1 MIRINRASNIL
12 GIKGTIP
19 IRPETLRPNKNYTI
33 EEKVLLLYLLSL
45 PPQWNLKQDWVI
57 RMYDEIVGRD
67 KVKKAWAGLK
77 LKGHLFKK
85 RGKKFTDVYWIVYEI
100 PPNDWNPED
109 QELVDGEPNNNN
121 TNNKET
127 NNKETDITRTSILGK
142 TGLEPKPI
150 ENKTSS
156 VKKPNTIFETY
167 KKQFDDAVCEIYD
180 GAKIGEE
187 VFSYL
192 DYDMFGELSD
202 RIGVSTFNQIK
213 SAVEKFKQAKK
224 NLGY

>member
-33 EEKVLLLYLLSL
+33 EEQALMHFLLSL
-45 PPQWNLKQDWVI
+45 PPKWNLKQDWVI
-57 RMYDEIVGRD
+57 RMYDEIMGRD
-67 KVKKAWAGLK
+67 KVKKAWTGLK
-77 LKGHLFKK
+77 LKGHLFMK
-85 RGKKFTDVYWIVYEI
+85 RGKKFTDVYWIVYEV
-100 PPNDWNPED
+100 PPNEWNPVD
-109 QELVDGEPNNNN
+109 QEPVDGESDNNN

-127 NNKETDITRTSILGK
+127 NNEETDITRTGILGK
-142 TGLEPKPI
+142 NEIEVNPI
-150 ENKTSS
+150 ENESSS
-156 VKKPNTIFETY
+156 VKKPNTILDAFQN
-167 KKQFDDAVCEIYD
+167 QFDEAVCEIYD

-192 DYDMFGELSD
+192 DYDMYGELSD

-213 SAVEKFKQAKK
+213 LAVEKFKQAKK